1 LVAAVFTVGCVLA
14 AAADAPLSNGPSGD
28 VRAIVAQ
35 TQNLRPEVLELALDA
50 FNVARAQGRVRRPL
64 LTVIDYELP
73 SYKQRLWVIDIKSRR
88 VLYEEWVAH
97 GMGNPR
103 GSGGTMEEALSFSNA
118 PGTLKSSL
126 GLFVTA
132 ETYRG
137 KHGYSLK
144 LDGLEP
150 GVNDAARERLIVI
163 HSADY
168 VTRDRAEA
176 HLVGRSWGC
185 PVIRPKVAK
194 KLIDSIK
201 GGSVLW
207 IYYPESSWLEASSFL
222 ANQ

>member
-1 LVAAVFTVGCVLA
+1 MTIVLSWTLIA
-14 AAADAPLSNGPSGD
+14 AAGDPMASRRPAHVQAIAD
-28 VRAIVAQ
+28 Q
-35 TQNLRPEVLELALDA
+35 TENLRPEVLELALDA
-50 FNVARAQGRVRRPL
+50 YEAARRSGKVRRPV

-73 SYKQRLWVIDIKSRR
+73 SYERRLWAIDMTSHR

-97 GMGNPR
+97 GMGKPR
-103 GSGGTMEEALSFSNA
+103 GSGGTMEEARTFSNT

-168 VTRDRAEA
+168 VTRDRAA
-176 HLVGRSWGC
+176 ARLVGRSWGC

-194 KLIDSIK
+194 KLIDTIK

-207 IYYPESSWLEASSFL
+207 IYYPERTWLEASSYL
-222 ANQ
+222 ADD